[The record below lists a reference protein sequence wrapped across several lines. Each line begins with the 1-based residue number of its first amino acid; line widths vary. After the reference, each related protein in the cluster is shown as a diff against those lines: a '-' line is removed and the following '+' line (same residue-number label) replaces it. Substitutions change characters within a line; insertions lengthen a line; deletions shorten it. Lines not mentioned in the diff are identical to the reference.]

1 MCYGKNLCVL
11 EMLQARNKGLVEDVG
26 ETESVLGSC
35 YDESNEGRP
44 LN

>member
-1 MCYGKNLCVL
+1 MRYKMLCVL

-26 ETESVLGSC
+26 ETESVLGS
-35 YDESNEGRP
+35 YAESNEGRP

>member
-1 MCYGKNLCVL
+1 MCVL
-11 EMLQARNKGLVEDVG
+11 EMLQVRNKGLVEDVG
-26 ETESVLGSC
+26 ETESSVLGSC